1 MKIISKETCKELL
14 INAFT
19 HFPSANK
26 EERQHTDF
34 EKLAASDFDALAT
47 YIEETIGV
55 SITGKSIKALLN
67 GAGSKNSTINI
78 LCAFLL
84 VKRKVIAANDFD
96 FGIHAGDNRY
106 FVRRYF
112 EQTENIISTENTVV
126 EREIISSE
134 NTVVE
139 QTKPTLNG
147 LSSRARNK
155 TKKFSDRRY
164 LYGFLGLLFLIIM
177 VSVVVY
183 SSFKEETSLPE
194 MKISVGD
201 NSVNFP
207 KEIKVAY
214 DLKSEEFLKNSRI
227 SFMTTPILL
236 KKLRGV
242 VSLTA
247 PHPNLYHISLY
258 NNTKAFD
265 AQSVLLPSDG
275 WQGFLN
281 MDIPLSKVAW
291 LSNGIMHLKEISDG
305 QKLPDQDYYSSFLQF
320 KNFGIIGENFTLE
333 ADLKNPPDEG
343 SPWAHDV
350 SVDVVGLKGSVTFN
364 FLSPDAIQYANLVV
378 GDTDFK
384 IGENQLI
391 LSKLGVL
398 FPEWKHLRVSC
409 RNRKITIMLDETTI
423 INEPYEGEIGQI
435 VGLQF
440 FFKGSGY
447 VKNVT
452 LNGMAVN

>member
-139 QTKPTLNG
+139 QTKPALNG

-164 LYGFLGLLFLIIM
+164 LYGFLGVLLLTVLI
-177 VSVVVY
+177 SVLVF
-183 SSFKEETSLPE
+183 SSAKKETALPE
-194 MKISVGD
+194 MKISVVD
-201 NSVNFP
+201 NAATFP

-214 DLKSEEFLKNSRI
+214 DLKSEEFLENSKI
-227 SFMTTPILL
+227 SFGVIPILL

-247 PHPNLYHISLY
+247 PYPNLYHISLY

-265 AQSVLLPSDG
+265 SQAVLLPSDG

-281 MDIPLSKVAW
+281 TDTPLNKATW
-291 LSNGIMHLKEISDG
+291 FTNGVMHLTEIRND
-305 QKLPDQDYYSSFLQF
+305 QKLPNKDYYTNFLNF
-320 KNFGIIGENFTLE
+320 KNFGVNGENFTLE
-333 ADLKNPPDEG
+333 ADIKNPPAE
-343 SPWAHDV
+343 SSRWAHDV
-350 SVDVVGLKGSVTFN
+350 SVDIVGFKTSVTFN
-364 FLSPDAIQYANLVV
+364 FLSPDALEYANLVV
-378 GDTDFK
+378 GKTDFK
-384 IGENQLI
+384 VGNKQDI
-391 LSKLGVL
+391 LQKLGIL
-398 FPEWKHLRVSC
+398 FPEWKHLTVSC
-409 RNRKITIMLDETTI
+409 HDRKISIMLDGQTI
-423 INEPYEGEIGQI
+423 INEPYTGEIGQI

-440 FFKGSGY
+440 FFKGLGY
-447 VKNVT
+447 LKNVR
-452 LNGMAVN
+452 LNGLEIN